1 MTRNFTLIYKT
12 KAQTFFDDIDC
23 PVTVVLAENGWP
35 MGKNG
40 GPLSV
45 TQAMD
50 KDNIVEVKHGEY
62 DDNNMAPLINP
73 RLNILY
79 ENNKLDPEL
88 DLNVIPN
95 SYHHLHLEEDTYR
108 ECGEYITRFLNYKI

>member
-1 MTRNFTLIYKT
+1 
-12 KAQTFFDDIDC
+12 
-23 PVTVVLAENGWP
+23 
-35 MGKNG
+35 
-40 GPLSV
+40 
-45 TQAMD
+45 MD